1 MRQGPVQKDE
11 EVKDKPKKE
20 PKRPII
26 SGFILIGIGLLM
38 LLAMH
43 EVLSFE
49 QGWPLIIIVVG
60 LAIVVAAMTRDKK
73 AVPPDHP
80 STPQQ

>member
-1 MRQGPVQKDE
+1 MKDN
-11 EVKDKPKKE
+11 PQKE
-20 PKRPII
+20 PKRPIV
-26 SGFILIGIGLLM
+26 SGIILIGIGLLM

-60 LAIVVAAMTRDKK
+60 LAIVAAATTRDNKT
-73 AVPPDHP
+73 APPDHP
-80 STPQQ
+80 TTPQQ